1 MVNAFPGVLLSFRP
15 MALQDVA
22 RVHEI
27 DMLSFTMP
35 WSERSYRFE
44 LTENENSLT
53 WVAEIKNTAETH
65 AAAKA
70 ARPVAESTVQPPTGH
85 LVVGM
90 VVIWAIMDEA
100 HIATLAIHPDYR
112 GLGIGPRLLARGLL
126 DAFERGA
133 RLAYLEVRRSNVTAQ
148 RVYEQFGFQ
157 IAGMRPH
164 YYKDNNEDALLMI
177 LDQLVPE
184 TISTIGNISKK

>member
-1 MVNAFPGVLLSFRP
+1 

-44 LTENENSLT
+44 LTKNENSIP
-53 WVAEIKNTAETH
+53 WVAEIKNTAEIH

-70 ARPVAESTVQPPTGH
+70 ARPVAESAAQPSTGQ

-112 GLGIGPRLLARGLL
+112 GLGIGSRLLARGLL
-126 DAFERGA
+126 EAFERGA
-133 RLAYLEVRRSNVTAQ
+133 RFAYLEVRRSNVTAQ
-148 RVYEQFGFQ
+148 RVYEKFGFQ

-177 LDQLVPE
+177 LDQLVPK
-184 TISTIGNISKK
+184 TISTTGDISKK